1 MKGLAAEFEKV
12 KTEVLVQYVVSETEL
27 PQALDVLHK
36 FAFHPIATAVLR
48 NYYAALPEA
57 REEMA
62 CDLRVVAE
70 RQKTY
75 LFALKTTCNQY
86 LYLGA
91 DSVILYIGAYEQGIS
106 DREIL
111 RFFGFK
117 DTKHFKQSIP
127 GTFEDLQ
134 TLQDEK
140 NAAVCVAC
148 GTAEGELH
156 ILGCP
161 VEQCPWCDGQL
172 SRCNCRFD
180 HLGVEQI
187 DDVDLLE
194 RFEEL
199 LELKGRIAFEKAQ
212 SPSFPTAGDDPGP
225 MTPE

>member
-1 MKGLAAEFEKV
+1 MKRVTAEFEKV

-91 DSVILYIGAYEQGIS
+91 DSDILYIGAYEQGIS

-111 RFFGFK
+111 RFLGSKIQNISNRVSPVPLKIFRLCK
-117 DTKHFKQSIP
+117 MKKMLPSALLV
-127 GTFEDLQ
+127 ELQ
-134 TLQDEK
+134 RE
-140 NAAVCVAC
+140 
-148 GTAEGELH
+148 
-156 ILGCP
+156 
-161 VEQCPWCDGQL
+161 
-172 SRCNCRFD
+172 NC
-180 HLGVEQI
+180 I
-187 DDVDLLE
+187 Y
-194 RFEEL
+194 
-199 LELKGRIAFEKAQ
+199 
-212 SPSFPTAGDDPGP
+212 
-225 MTPE
+225 